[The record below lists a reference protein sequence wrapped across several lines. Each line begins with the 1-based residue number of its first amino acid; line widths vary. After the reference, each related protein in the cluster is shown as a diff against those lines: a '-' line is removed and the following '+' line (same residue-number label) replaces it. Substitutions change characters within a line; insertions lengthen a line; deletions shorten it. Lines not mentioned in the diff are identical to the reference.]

1 MSMLL
6 STNPEN
12 FGPIEVSEDDTHF
25 LVRIHPGNR
34 DRAKKI
40 SGRQWDGLRKAW
52 VYPKEP
58 SIYDAL
64 VEEFQKDA
72 DSFNIQRPKTEP
84 PIGIKRPAKEPD
96 NDEFEEQLLEEISS
110 LSDID
115 ESQGKI
121 HSELEAMRVMLESL
135 RDDASHQSRTLEEL
149 RETQKEATKALTK
162 FEPPIQQVV
171 KTQPVKKV
179 LPDSL
184 NLTKQ
189 KEIELLEKAL
199 VRIAC
204 LTANEQKSFCDWVSK
219 HAPLDHAGDF
229 VNDTHE
235 FLRRQLGKIVGD
247 KKFLTKTFFDLIKTV
262 EKEELIFFDK
272 DNPADRP
279 IRILHA
285 LNTHR
290 NCMKHPNFSKS
301 EKWSRSI
308 LYLMNLA
315 LVWSKVVIE
324 VEDCNE

>member
-1 MSMLL
+1 MSMPL
-6 STNPEN
+6 STNPEK
-12 FGPIEVSEDDTHF
+12 FGQIEVSEDDTHF

-34 DRAKKI
+34 ERAKKI
-40 SGRQWDGLRKAW
+40 FGRQWDGARKAW

-58 SIYDAL
+58 STYEAL
-64 VEEFQKDA
+64 VDEFQKDA
-72 DSFNIQRPKTEP
+72 DSFNIRQPKTQRPA
-84 PIGIKRPAKEPD
+84 GIKPPAKESD
-96 NDEFEEQLLEEISS
+96 DDEFEEQLLEEMSA
-110 LSDID
+110 LGDIG

-121 HSELEAMRVMLESL
+121 HNELEAMRVMLESL

-149 RETQKEATKALTK
+149 RETQKEATKVLTQ
-162 FEPPIQQVV
+162 FEPPIQEVV
-171 KTQPVKKV
+171 KTKRVEV

-184 NLTKQ
+184 DLNKQ
-189 KEIELLEKAL
+189 QEIELLEKAL
-199 VRIAC
+199 VKIAC

-219 HAPLDHAGDF
+219 HAPLDRPGDF